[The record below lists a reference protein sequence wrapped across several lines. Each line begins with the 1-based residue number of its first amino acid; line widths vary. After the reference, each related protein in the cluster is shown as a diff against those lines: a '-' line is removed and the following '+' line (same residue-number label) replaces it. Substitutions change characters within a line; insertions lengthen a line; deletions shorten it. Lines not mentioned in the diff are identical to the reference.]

1 MGKKTF
7 SSPIGEVAWAN
18 VVEPKQNMFNATDYN
33 WDIALVFPDH
43 VAKKVI
49 EKIDEEI
56 QGAIKERMITEEDIR
71 KPTFKLPYQPSL
83 KKDENGNKIPNEGY
97 TTIKF
102 KRKTKVLNRRTNE
115 YDAKDP
121 ATFFDATP
129 TKIAPTDLGFGSKV
143 KVFYRPYCYNKG
155 SQGIALSLE
164 AIQIQELVQKAGGFE
179 IEALEGGYVAEQAA
193 DDVLINALNT
203 PLIPD

>member
-1 MGKKTF
+1 MGKQTF

-43 VAKKVI
+43 VAQKVI
-49 EKIDEEI
+49 EKVMEEVD
-56 QGAIKERMITEEDIR
+56 AAVKSNMITEADVA
-71 KPTFKLPYQPSL
+71 KPTFKMPYQPSL
-83 KKDENGNKIPNEGY
+83 KKDENGNKIPNEGH

-115 YDAKDP
+115 YDAKEP

-129 TKIAPTDLGFGSKV
+129 TKIAPVDLGFGSKV
-143 KVFYRPYCYNKG
+143 KVFFRPYCYNKG

-164 AIQIQELVQKAGGFE
+164 AIQIQELVQKANGFE
-179 IEALEGGYVAEQAA
+179 IESLDGGYVAEQAA
-193 DDVLINALNT
+193 DDMLMNALK
-203 PLIPD
+203 D